1 MPTAEAADGSLVDT
15 SDRETSS
22 QAASASRDDAVMPEQ
37 DRPFGPVLVCRS
49 QVASNVTVV

>member
-49 QVASNVTVV
+49 QVASNVTAV